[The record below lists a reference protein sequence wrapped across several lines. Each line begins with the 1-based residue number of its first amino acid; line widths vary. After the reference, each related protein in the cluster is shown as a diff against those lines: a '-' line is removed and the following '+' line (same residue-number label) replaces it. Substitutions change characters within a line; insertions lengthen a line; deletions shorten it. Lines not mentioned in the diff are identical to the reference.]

1 MQRSFNLF
9 DWNREGRIT
18 WDELKRVATDLGED
32 VDDKYI
38 KKMFSKAD
46 LDDDGFVTFDDFYNI
61 MTGSKIYYD

>member
-1 MQRSFNLF
+1 M
-9 DWNREGRIT
+9 
-18 WDELKRVATDLGED
+18 ATDLGED

-61 MTGSKIYYD
+61 MTGSKIYYDWLIDWLKIINII

>member
-1 MQRSFNLF
+1 M
-9 DWNREGRIT
+9 
-18 WDELKRVATDLGED
+18 ATDLGED

-61 MTGSKIYYD
+61 MTGSKIYYDWLIDWLKII